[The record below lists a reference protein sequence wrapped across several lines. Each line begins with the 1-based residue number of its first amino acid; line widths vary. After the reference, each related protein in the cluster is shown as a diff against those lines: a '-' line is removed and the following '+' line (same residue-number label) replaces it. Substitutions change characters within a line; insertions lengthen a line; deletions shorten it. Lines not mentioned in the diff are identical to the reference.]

1 MTVAAAGAP
10 RWQKLH
16 PLTPVVLAGRSA
28 VVLVLVIGEDSARG
42 GGGGGVAFL
51 VALGIVALALVAAGG
66 WPTWPNRWP

>member
-28 VVLVLVIGEDSARG
+28 VVLELVIGEDSARG
-42 GGGGGVAFL
+42 GGGGRSWLPSGS
-51 VALGIVALALVAAGG
+51 
-66 WPTWPNRWP
+66 WPWPWW